1 MKQTPEKANIPT
13 ISKHWW
19 VKELENPI
27 KSKDLETI
35 NFIGYMHNMIWV
47 IEKQEAQWAKKT
59 RSVMGRTS
67 KAHSYA

>member
-1 MKQTPEKANIPT
+1 
-13 ISKHWW
+13 